1 MTEVRSGRLP
11 SRSLVRSASSTF
23 CLLVLLGVGLG
34 LPALAQE
41 APAAPAA
48 APASPAPASAAPVSP
63 APASTPEAT
72 PTPGASTEVTVSPPE
87 ASPSAPAPMPGAL
100 EPSSEAISPVPPAG
114 PGGAQ
119 TADEAFNT
127 RVKTLEE
134 QVVDLK
140 EKIYRSKARLLLLQ
154 ETVLGGDLST
164 GARAVL
170 FHKNEM
176 GNSFVLESVAY
187 ALDGA
192 PIFTKVNDDGDLDKR
207 EEFEIFNGRIV
218 PGQHQVAVRLVYRG
232 NGYGVFSYLEGYK
245 FKVQSSYTF
254 NAEAGKVTTVRVV
267 GFEKGGLTTD
277 LKDRPAV
284 RYDIEVSRD
293 APRPTSAA
301 GSPAP
306 SASSETK

>member
-1 MTEVRSGRLP
+1 M
-11 SRSLVRSASSTF
+11 RSASSSL
-23 CLLVLLGVGLG
+23 CLLALLGVALTG
-34 LPALAQE
+34 PARAQE
-41 APAAPAA
+41 ASAPAQPAASSAPAPAAVTPAAPA
-48 APASPAPASAAPVSP
+48 PAPVAEQP
-63 APASTPEAT
+63 AM
-72 PTPGASTEVTVSPPE
+72 PP
-87 ASPSAPAPMPGAL
+87 
-100 EPSSEAISPVPPAG
+100 
-114 PGGAQ
+114 

-134 QVVDLK
+134 QVADLK

-154 ETVLGGDLST
+154 ETVLGGDIST
-164 GARAVL
+164 GARAVI

-176 GNSFVLESVAY
+176 GSSFVMESVAY

-192 PIFTKVNDDGDLDKR
+192 PIFTKVDVNGDLDKR

-218 PGQHQVAVRLVYRG
+218 PGQHQIAVRLTYRG

-254 NAEAGKVTTVRVV
+254 NAEGGKVSTVRVV

-284 RYDIEVSRD
+284 RYDIEVSREGGKKADSPD
-293 APRPTSAA
+293 AARPATS
-301 GSPAP
+301 
-306 SASSETK
+306 SAETK

>member
-1 MTEVRSGRLP
+1 V
-11 SRSLVRSASSTF
+11 
-23 CLLVLLGVGLG
+23 
-34 LPALAQE
+34 
-41 APAAPAA
+41 PAAP
-48 APASPAPASAAPVSP
+48 
-63 APASTPEAT
+63 
-72 PTPGASTEVTVSPPE
+72 
-87 ASPSAPAPMPGAL
+87 
-100 EPSSEAISPVPPAG
+100 SEAISPTPPG
-114 PGGAQ
+114 PAPQ

-164 GARAVL
+164 GSRAVL
-170 FHKNEM
+170 FHKNDM
-176 GNSFVLESVAY
+176 GSSFVLESVAY

-192 PIFTKVNDDGDLDKR
+192 PIFTKVNEDGDLDKHD
-207 EEFEIFNGRIV
+207 EFEIFNGRIV
-218 PGQHQVAVRLVYRG
+218 PGQHQIAVRLVYRG

-254 NAEAGKVTTVRVV
+254 NAEATKVTTVHVV

-293 APRPTSAA
+293 AGPAKPADKGKA
-301 GSPAP
+301 PAAP
-306 SASSETK
+306 STTETK